1 VDFFGAICQGLGF
14 ATAVG
19 IVIGAAVPQTVS
31 RLVVLAVA
39 LPLGV
44 LVCAAA
50 LDGADEIVWP
60 AIPAGGLAALIGAL
74 ASSGIVAG
82 ASRRPEASPPGVAL
96 LVTLV
101 AVALAIVSL
110 VLPPVSLVAIVALS
124 WLIIARRGREERK
137 HEGLRVL
144 R

>member
-1 VDFFGAICQGLGF
+1 MDFFGAICQGLGF

-19 IVIGAAVPQTVS
+19 IVIGAAVPQSVS
-31 RLVVLAVA
+31 RLVVVIAAV
-39 LPLGV
+39 PIGV

-50 LDGADEIVWP
+50 LQGADEDVWP
-60 AIPAGGLAALIGAL
+60 AIPAGGLAALIGAFV
-74 ASSGIVAG
+74 ASGVVAG

-96 LVTLV
+96 LVTLA

-110 VLPPVSLVAIVALS
+110 FLPPISLVALAALG
-124 WLIIARRGREERK
+124 WLIIARRGREDRK